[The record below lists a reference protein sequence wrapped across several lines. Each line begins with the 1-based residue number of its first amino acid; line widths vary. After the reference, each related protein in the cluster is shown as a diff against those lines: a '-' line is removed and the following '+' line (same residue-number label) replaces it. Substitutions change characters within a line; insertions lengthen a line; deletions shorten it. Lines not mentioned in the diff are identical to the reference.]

1 MYIVC
6 SKIDARKM
14 QTFISETL
22 DKILTKQK
30 SFENTVFIL
39 PSQRAG
45 VFVKQALKEKIEV
58 GFLPRIL
65 SIEQFIEE
73 IADLHKIDSVQ
84 LLFHFYAIYK
94 KVETEPEDFESF
106 ISWAFTVVQDFNE
119 VDQHLINP
127 KELFTYLRD
136 IQRLKNW
143 SVKKP
148 LQETKMV
155 KSHFSF
161 LEKLAVYYTEFYQFL
176 LENKIGYQGL
186 IYREATKK
194 IEDYIEKNNHLN
206 FVFMGFNALNKA
218 EDNLFQQLLSAG
230 KTSVYWD
237 IDSEFLKN
245 KHQAGTFIRKY
256 KSEWKYYDKNPLETI
271 SSNFE
276 TEKNIEII
284 GASKNSTQIK
294 YVGELLNSLPNYNK
308 TAYVLADE
316 SLLPIT
322 LNSLPKKVEAVNI
335 TMGYP
340 LKDIPTTSLFT
351 SIFQLFLTQVKLN
364 KTTTE
369 HFYYKDV
376 LQFFKHAA
384 ILPLLMVDGNNIL
397 DKIAVKIS
405 EDNDAFISK
414 NQIESFLNPLEKSE
428 REILVAVF
436 NPIEKVQDFIQRILN
451 LINLLKEKADALE
464 KEYLFRYYTVF
475 LQLKTFQNQ
484 YHFLKTFKTIHQ
496 LFNQLLNTESISFKG
511 EPLQGLQLMGMLET
525 RVLDFENVI
534 ITSVNENIL
543 PKNSTQNTFIPFD
556 VKLEFGLPT
565 YREKDAI
572 FSYHF
577 FRLLQRA
584 KNIYLL
590 YNSESDTF
598 GGGEKSRFI
607 AQLLH
612 LKDGIK
618 ELQISPKV
626 TTEKTEPKVIEKTD
640 AIISRLKEVA
650 KSGFSPSALTNYL
663 YNPYQFYTQK
673 ILRLLEY
680 KEVEETVA
688 SNTMGTIIH
697 DTLDALYQPFIGK
710 FITTKNIK
718 EMFAKVEDLVSFYF
732 KKHFHN
738 SDIYTGKNRLIFEVS
753 KDYVN
758 RFLESE
764 IELVSKKNQL
774 KIMATEANLE
784 TTLTI
789 DEFDFPIK
797 IRGQVDR
804 IDELNGV
811 TRIIDYKTGK
821 VEAKNLKVGD
831 ITNIADEKYSKA
843 IQVLLY
849 GFMYSKSHQISQT
862 IESGIISFKNLKSGL
877 IKVDFGKKDYEITPE
892 RNNEFINAIKILI
905 KEIFDKSVPF
915 TEKIH
920 EKRAR

>member
-1 MYIVC
+1 
-6 SKIDARKM
+6 M
-14 QTFISETL
+14 QTFITETL
-22 DKILTKQK
+22 NTILTKQK

-45 VFVKQALKEKIEV
+45 VFVKQALKETINV
-58 GFLPRIL
+58 GFLPTIL
-65 SIEQFIEE
+65 NIEQFIEE
-73 IADLHKIDSVQ
+73 VSGLHKIDSVQ

-94 KVETEPEDFESF
+94 KVEKEPEEFENF

-119 VDQHLINP
+119 VDQHLVDS
-127 KELFTYLRD
+127 KEIFTYLRD

-148 LQETKMV
+148 FEETKMV
-155 KSHFSF
+155 KNHFSF
-161 LEKLAVYYTEFYQFL
+161 LEKLEAYYTEFYKFL
-176 LENKIGYQGL
+176 IEKQIGYQGL

-194 IEDYIEKNNHLN
+194 IDIYINKNKHKN
-206 FVFMGFNALNKA
+206 FIFMGFNALNKA
-218 EDNLFQQLLSAG
+218 EEYLFQQLLSAG
-230 KTSVYWD
+230 KTDVYWD
-237 IDSEFLKN
+237 IDSAFLKN
-245 KHQAGTFIRKY
+245 NHQAGTFIRKY
-256 KSEWKYYDKNPLETI
+256 KSEWKYYLTNPLSTV

-276 TEKNIEII
+276 FEKNIEVI

-294 YVGELLNSLPNYNK
+294 YAGEIINKLPNHTK

-340 LKDIPTTSLFT
+340 LKDIPTTSLFV
-351 SIFQLFLTQVKLN
+351 SIFQLFLTQNKLN
-364 KTTTE
+364 KTHTE
-369 HFYYKDV
+369 QFYYKDV
-376 LQFFKHAA
+376 LQFFKHAS
-384 ILPLLMVDGNNIL
+384 IQPLLVGKGNNIL
-397 DKIAVKIS
+397 DKISIKIS
-405 EDNDAFISK
+405 EDNDAFINK
-414 NQIESFLNPLEKSE
+414 NQIESFLNPLEKSIKE
-428 REILVAVF
+428 TLVAVF
-436 NPIEKVQDFIQRILN
+436 YPIEKTQEFIQRIIN
-451 LINLLKEKADALE
+451 LISVLKEKANPLE
-464 KEYLFRYYTVF
+464 MEYLFRYYTVF
-475 LQLKTFQNQ
+475 SQLQTFQNE
-484 YHFLKTFKTIHQ
+484 YNFLKTFKTIHQ
-496 LFNQLLNTESISFKG
+496 LFNQLLSIESISFKG

-543 PKNSTQNTFIPFD
+543 PKNSAQNTFIPFD

-590 YNSESDTF
+590 YNSENDTF

-618 ELQISPKV
+618 ELQISPKI
-626 TTEKTEPKVIEKTD
+626 TTEKTKVKEIEKTKE
-640 AIISRLKEVA
+640 IVSVLKEVA
-650 KSGFSPSALTNYL
+650 KKGFSPSALTNYL
-663 YNPYQFYTQK
+663 YNPFQFYTQK
-673 ILRLLEY
+673 ILKLSEY

-697 DTLDALYQPFIGK
+697 DTLDALYQPYIGK
-710 FITTKNIK
+710 YLTSENIK
-718 EMFAKVEDLVSFYF
+718 EMFTKVDDLVSLYF

-738 SDIYTGKNRLIFEVS
+738 SDIFTGKNRLIFEVS

-758 RFLESE
+758 RFLNSE
-764 IELVSKKNQL
+764 KHLVSENNQL
-774 KIMATEANLE
+774 KIIATEQNLE
-784 TTLTI
+784 TTLEI
-789 DEFDFPIK
+789 DGFDFPIK
-797 IRGQVDR
+797 IHGQVDR
-804 IDELNGV
+804 IDELNGI

-821 VEAKNLKVGD
+821 VEASNLKVPNVS
-831 ITNIADEKYSKA
+831 NIADEKYSKA

-849 GFMYSKSHQISQT
+849 GYMYSRNNNVNHT

-877 IKVDFGKKDYEITPE
+877 IKVDFDKKDYEITE
-892 RNNEFINAIKILI
+892 QRIDDFINSIKEII
-905 KEIFDKSVPF
+905 KEIFDVSIPF
-915 TEKIH
+915 TEKTH
-920 EKRAR
+920 ERHKV